1 MKKKFV
7 GIVLSLVVVAG
18 LVTGCGGKTESPSNE
33 ASNTSEETAGETSG
47 GDEAA
52 AEGTEGNYD
61 TVSLRLSCNGTDMG
75 NDTKAAKLFAE
86 KIQEKSGGKITVTV
100 FPNDQL
106 AGGNMSKGLE
116 MLCDGTVDMD
126 VHSTSIIAAL
136 DNSLMVSTLPW
147 LFSDYQAAEDAF
159 YGAGG
164 EYIDSVLQ
172 QKGVYYLGAVHNG
185 FKAMTNSKRPIQRP
199 EDLSGLKIR
208 VPGGE
213 FFSAFYEKF
222 GASPQAMSWSEVFTA
237 LQQGTI
243 DGHDNSLSTINS
255 ANVQEVQKYISLSRH
270 TYEAFTFMANAQKF
284 DTLNADTQNLI
295 RECVEEATKEINQQ
309 IIADEDSLAEK
320 FQKENGCELYT
331 FTEEDIAAFK
341 EVVQPLVDEY
351 KGIYG
356 EAACN
361 AFGVE

>member
-1 MKKKFV
+1 MKKRFA
-7 GIVLSLVVVAG
+7 GMVLSLVMAAG
-18 LVTGCGGKTESPSNE
+18 LITGCGEKAESSSNE
-33 ASNTSEETAGETSG
+33 TSQGTAGEVSQETEG
-47 GDEAA
+47 VQA
-52 AEGTEGNYD
+52 AEGNFD

-86 KIQEKSGGKITVTV
+86 KIQEKSGGKVTVTV

-116 MLCDGTVDMD
+116 MLCDGTVDID

-147 LFSDYQAAEDAF
+147 LFPDYQAAEDAF

-172 QKGVYYLGAVHNG
+172 QKGLYYLGAVHNG
-185 FKAMTNSKRPIQRP
+185 FKAMTNSKRPIQKP
-199 EDLSGLKIR
+199 EDLNGLKIR

-213 FFSAFYEKF
+213 FFSAFYETF

-284 DTLNADTQNLI
+284 DSLNADTQNLI

-309 IIADEDSLAEK
+309 IIADEDTLAEK
-320 FQKENGCELYT
+320 FQQENGCELYT
-331 FTEEDIAAFK
+331 FTEEDMAAFK

-356 EAACN
+356 DAACK
-361 AFGVE
+361 AFGVK